1 MREGLDD
8 EDRVKL
14 ETWFQVISLLE
25 HYRAVTFE
33 PMYRRGSRFL
43 ASAHEREMLTNKLE
57 IIRKNHLKLH
67 QLWEM
72 SLGEHWR
79 NALEQD

>member
-14 ETWFQVISLLE
+14 ETWYSVMNLLE

-33 PMYRRGSRFL
+33 PVYRRGSKFFASNREKEIL
-43 ASAHEREMLTNKLE
+43 ANKLE
-57 IIRKNHLKLH
+57 IIRKNHLKLNER
-67 QLWEM
+67 WKAE
-72 SLGEHWR
+72 LGPRWR
-79 NALEQD
+79 DSLEQD

>member
-14 ETWFQVISLLE
+14 DTWYYVMNLLE
-25 HYRAVTFE
+25 HYRAVTFD
-33 PMYRRGSRFL
+33 PMYQRGSKFL
-43 ASAHEREMLTNKLE
+43 ASARDRENLASKLE

-67 QLWEM
+67 KRWEDE
-72 SLGEHWR
+72 LGPKWR
-79 NALEQD
+79 HALEQD